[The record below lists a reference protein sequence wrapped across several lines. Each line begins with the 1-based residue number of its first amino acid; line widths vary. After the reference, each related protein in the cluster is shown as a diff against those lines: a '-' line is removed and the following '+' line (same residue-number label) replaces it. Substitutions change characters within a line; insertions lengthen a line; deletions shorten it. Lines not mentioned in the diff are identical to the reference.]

1 MVESDD
7 INSMLGNF
15 KEVVRV
21 IKNNENIYPTIPNA
35 NQNNP
40 PPNIVLFIWNLNF
53 ILFNLLFI
61 NREFLKIRKVMSQ
74 IGGLNILRI

>member
-1 MVESDD
+1 MVESDG

-15 KEVVRV
+15 KEVVTV
-21 IKNNENIYPTIPNA
+21 IKNNEDIYPTIPNA

-40 PPNIVLFIWNLNF
+40 PPKIVLFIWNFNF

-61 NREFLKIRKVMSQ
+61 NREFLKIHKVISQ
-74 IGGLNILRI
+74 IGRLNNVRM

>member
-40 PPNIVLFIWNLNF
+40 PPKIVLFIWNLNF

>member
-1 MVESDD
+1 
-7 INSMLGNF
+7 MLGNF

-40 PPNIVLFIWNLNF
+40 PPKIVLFIWNLNF